1 MQFGICLPNYGDTL
15 DIEGMKKIALLAEEL
30 GYDSIW
36 LTDHILMPR
45 NSGTPYENILETITS
60 MAYLSCL
67 TRKIKIGIS
76 SLVIALRNPV
86 IVAKELATIDLL
98 SNGRVMLAVATG
110 WNEKEF
116 NFLGSNFHKRGK
128 IVNESIELMLSLWQG
143 KNSFEGRNLRIKFQ
157 DAVFS
162 PNVKREIEI
171 WIAGNSEFAMKR
183 AIKYGHA
190 WHPNIYPLDFFK
202 KLVDRYMSLTTK
214 PKPIRGRIGFDIS
227 AKENTYIG
235 SQGERRIQLSQDM
248 NENRKIIEK
257 LESMGVDY
265 LVLATNPNGRILVE
279 KQEEAIKVFASK
291 FL

>member
-162 PNVKREIEI
+162 PNVKRE
-171 WIAGNSEFAMKR
+171 
-183 AIKYGHA
+183 
-190 WHPNIYPLDFFK
+190 
-202 KLVDRYMSLTTK
+202 
-214 PKPIRGRIGFDIS
+214 
-227 AKENTYIG
+227 
-235 SQGERRIQLSQDM
+235 
-248 NENRKIIEK
+248 
-257 LESMGVDY
+257 
-265 LVLATNPNGRILVE
+265 
-279 KQEEAIKVFASK
+279 
-291 FL
+291 